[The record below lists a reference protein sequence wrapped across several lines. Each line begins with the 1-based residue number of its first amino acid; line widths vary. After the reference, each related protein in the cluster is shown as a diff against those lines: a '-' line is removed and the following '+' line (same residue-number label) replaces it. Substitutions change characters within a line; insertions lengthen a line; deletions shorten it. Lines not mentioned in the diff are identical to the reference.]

1 MYSNAQVDR
10 VFEQMKDLQSI
21 LRSKDEELHCLKEKY
36 KKSIARIRVLEYK
49 LLNPSSDCE

>member
-21 LRSKDEELHCLKEKY
+21 LRSKNEELHYLKEEY
-36 KKSIARIRVLEYK
+36 KKSIARIRVFEYK